1 MDIKYTL
8 CCERCGAIFEGTADA
23 ELCEKCRTELP
34 RLKKGKHL
42 NEISDEQLSRR
53 MAEYRRRAAAS
64 ACGIN
69 DILRLAELNGVS
81 YGKMI
86 AKLKDGKA

>member
-1 MDIKYTL
+1 MAIYTL
-8 CCERCGAIFEGTADA
+8 CCDRCGDIFEG
-23 ELCEKCRTELP
+23 EENELLCENCRAEKP

-42 NEISDEQLSRR
+42 NEISDEQLSRK

-69 DILRLAELNGVS
+69 DILRLAELNGIS
-81 YGKMI
+81 YGQAVARQKEG
-86 AKLKDGKA
+86 KL

>member
-1 MDIKYTL
+1 MAIYTL
-8 CCERCGAIFEGTADA
+8 CCDRCGEIFEG
-23 ELCEKCRTELP
+23 EENELLCENCRAEQP

-42 NEISDEQLSRR
+42 NEISDEQLSQRQ
-53 MAEYRRRAAAS
+53 AEYRKRAIAS

-69 DILRLAELNGVS
+69 DILRLAELNGIS

-86 AKLKDGKA
+86 AKLKDGKL